1 MRMSA
6 CLCLTI
12 AALACLSLGNAELPK
27 TVKVWD
33 FNLPHGS
40 LRVYLRSFPDG
51 TSDLSM
57 GPSGRVQAAP
67 IAEQVEPLKQILV
80 EMPKLGVDPRTLAYV
95 GTRLFEEDV
104 VKKLAYACAD
114 SEQWRLS
121 MKNQGKGKNKL
132 VVELLNRSGAYEAYN
147 EAFRPYG
154 LSLQVTEA
162 EKIGLMR
169 FSQVP
174 PRDDTDRTKAK
185 LWVPADAML
194 GMRFSQVPSNQ

>member
-1 MRMSA
+1 MRKSTR
-6 CLCLTI
+6 LCFTI
-12 AALACLSLGNAELPK
+12 AALACLSLGHAEQPK

-40 LRVYLRSFPDG
+40 LRVYLRCFPDG
-51 TSDLSM
+51 TSDLNM

-67 IAEQVEPLKQILV
+67 VSEQVEPLKQILA

-121 MKNQGKGKNKL
+121 MKNQGIGRNKL

-154 LSLQVTEA
+154 MSLQVTEA
-162 EKIGLMR
+162 EKVGLMR

-174 PRDDTDRTKAK
+174 PRDVKDRAKAK

-194 GMRFSQVPSNQ
+194 GMRFLPTPQQ